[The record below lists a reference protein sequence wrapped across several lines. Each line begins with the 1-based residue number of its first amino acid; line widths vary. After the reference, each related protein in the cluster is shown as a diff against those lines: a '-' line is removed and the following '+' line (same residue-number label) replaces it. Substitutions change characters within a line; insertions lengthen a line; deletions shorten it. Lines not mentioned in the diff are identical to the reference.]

1 MMRLNTLKMNEL
13 VKNSLLVGKRNG
25 MLSIIGN
32 IILFGIKLWAGIVSG
47 SVALIADAWH
57 TLTDSFSSLIMLIG
71 FRISSKP
78 ADDDHPFG
86 HGRAEVISSL
96 IIGILLVLVG
106 FNFLYES
113 VNKYLSKDIANFGT
127 IAIVVTILSVVV
139 KEAMAQYAFWAAR
152 KTGFKSL
159 KADGWHHRSDAISSV
174 IILAGIFLSSK
185 LWWIDSVLGLLV
197 ALIIGYT
204 GGKIFRETF
213 LMLLGQTPDKK
224 MKQKIILLS
233 EKIAGADLRHH
244 HFHVHSYGNHTE
256 ITFHIKLPGNMQLAE
271 SHEITKKLTR
281 AIEEEMNIF
290 ATIYVDAY

>member
-1 MMRLNTLKMNEL
+1 MNEL
-13 VKNSLLVGKRNG
+13 EKNSLLVGKRNG
-25 MLSIIGN
+25 ILSILGN
-32 IILFGIKLWAGIVSG
+32 IILFAIKLWAGIVSG
-47 SVALIADAWH
+47 SVALVADSWH

-78 ADDDHPFG
+78 ADEDHPFG

-106 FNFLYES
+106 INFMYES
-113 VNKYLSKDIANFGT
+113 VNKFIDKDMAQFGS
-127 IAIVVTILSVVV
+127 IAIVVTIVSIVV
-139 KEAMAQYAFWAAR
+139 KEAMAQYAFWAAGR
-152 KTGFKSL
+152 TGFRSL

-185 LWWIDSVLGLLV
+185 IWWVDSALGLLV

-224 MKQKIILLS
+224 MKEKIIRLS
-233 EKIAGADLRHH
+233 ERISGSDLRHH
-244 HFHVHSYGNHTE
+244 HFHVHTYGNHTE
-256 ITFHIKLPGNMQLAE
+256 ITFHIKLPGNMKLSE
-271 SHEITKKLTR
+271 SHEITKKLTK

>member
-1 MMRLNTLKMNEL
+1 MNEL
-13 VKNSLLVGKRNG
+13 DKKSLLIGKRNG
-25 MLSIIGN
+25 ILSILGN
-32 IILFGIKLWAGIVSG
+32 IILFAIKLWAGILSG

-78 ADDDHPFG
+78 ADEDHPFG

-113 VNKYLSKDIANFGT
+113 VNKFINKDTANFGT
-127 IAIVVTILSVVV
+127 IAIVVTIVSIVV

-152 KTGFKSL
+152 KTSFKSL

-185 LWWIDSVLGLLV
+185 MWWIDSVLGLLV
-197 ALIIGYT
+197 AIIIGYT

-213 LMLLGQTPDKK
+213 LMLLGQTPDIKVK
-224 MKQKIILLS
+224 EKIIRLS
-233 EKIAGADLRHH
+233 ERIVGTDLRHH
-244 HFHVHSYGNHTE
+244 HFHIHTYGNHTE
-256 ITFHIKLPGNMQLAE
+256 ITFHIKLPGNMMLIE
-271 SHEITKKLTR
+271 SHEVTKKLTK

>member
-1 MMRLNTLKMNEL
+1 MNEHIN
-13 VKNSLLVGKRNG
+13 NSLLIGKRNG
-25 MLSIIGN
+25 TLSIIGN
-32 IILFGIKLWAGIVSG
+32 IILFAIKLWAGIVSG

-78 ADDDHPFG
+78 ADEDHPFG

-106 FNFLYES
+106 INFLYES
-113 VNKYLSKDIANFGT
+113 VNKFIDKDTAKFGS
-127 IAIVVTILSVVV
+127 IAIVVTIASIIV
-139 KEAMAQYAFWAAR
+139 KEAMAQYTFWAAR
-152 KTGFKSL
+152 KTGFRSL

-174 IILAGIFLSSK
+174 IILAGIFFSSEI
-185 LWWIDSVLGLLV
+185 WWIDSALGLLV

-224 MKQKIILLS
+224 MK
-233 EKIAGADLRHH
+233 EKIVRLSDRITGADLRHH
-244 HFHVHSYGNHTE
+244 HFHVHTYGNHTE
-256 ITFHIKLPGNMQLAE
+256 ITFHVKLPGNMMLNQA
-271 SHEITKKLTR
+271 HEITKKLTK

>member
-1 MMRLNTLKMNEL
+1 MNEH
-13 VKNSLLVGKRNG
+13 VKNSLLIGKRNG
-25 MLSIIGN
+25 TLSIIGN
-32 IILFGIKLWAGIVSG
+32 IILFSIKLWAGIVSG

-78 ADDDHPFG
+78 ADEEHPFG

-96 IIGILLVLVG
+96 IIGIFLVLVG
-106 FNFLYES
+106 INFLYES
-113 VNKYLSKDIANFGT
+113 VNKFIDKDTAKFGA
-127 IAIVVTILSVVV
+127 IAIVVTIASIIV
-139 KEAMAQYAFWAAR
+139 KEAMAQYTFWAAR
-152 KTGFKSL
+152 KTGFRSL
-159 KADGWHHRSDAISSV
+159 KVDGWHHRSDAISSV
-174 IILAGIFLSSK
+174 IILAGIFFSSDI
-185 LWWIDSVLGLLV
+185 WWIDSALGLVV

-224 MKQKIILLS
+224 LK
-233 EKIAGADLRHH
+233 EKIVRLSDRITGIDLRYH
-244 HFHVHSYGNHTE
+244 HFHVHAYGNHTE
-256 ITFHIKLPGNMQLAE
+256 MTFHVKLPGNMMLNQA
-271 SHEITKKLTR
+271 HEITKKLTK